1 MKPNCTLRRLFW
13 ICALLPAVA
22 RADYYSCKD
31 SSGHLLTSD
40 QPIPECAEKSTQVY
54 KDSGV
59 LKNQLT
65 PVSAEQR
72 HIAERQ
78 EQQRVLA
85 ERQNEQNKKEQ
96 RYLLT
101 HYPTEQDVELA
112 RKKAMDAIEAKLTT
126 EKLTLATTTAALN
139 KLRSEQSHIPA
150 NQPSKLMESKYKEI
164 DLNQTLKQ
172 SEHLIHNYQ
181 IEQVNT
187 THDFDETHK
196 RYQEIVLAH

>member
-1 MKPNCTLRRLFW
+1 MKPNCTLRRLVW

-54 KDSGV
+54 KDSGI

-78 EQQRVLA
+78 EQQRVLS

-112 RKKAMDAIEAKLTT
+112 RKKPWM
-126 EKLTLATTTAALN
+126 
-139 KLRSEQSHIPA
+139 
-150 NQPSKLMESKYKEI
+150 PS
-164 DLNQTLKQ
+164 
-172 SEHLIHNYQ
+172 
-181 IEQVNT
+181 
-187 THDFDETHK
+187 
-196 RYQEIVLAH
+196 R